1 MFPLDEEQRLI
12 LQSVRKIVQNEIMPR
27 ATDLDETG
35 QFPWDTVRVLSENDI
50 LNGLLPRR
58 YGGPE
63 VSFFT
68 FSMIIEE
75 ISRGSASS
83 ALLLI
88 TQAEGILPIVLGAN
102 ESLKEK
108 YLSRLA
114 GASRVLTGI
123 GGIDPLSDMYPASSR
138 IRANL
143 LREKY
148 FLNGENCFIR
158 NGSIADFLVL
168 YACTASSEEGKG
180 VTPVRNSSG
189 ALNPAAEQRGIISNG
204 VNAFVVEKGNP
215 GLVLR
220 RDENRMGMRGSIYSE
235 MDIEN
240 LEVPGENRIEPEGE
254 GLTPMV
260 KSLSLGRLFTAAQA
274 VGLAKGAMD
283 EAISYAR
290 RRIQFG
296 KPISHHGQIQLMIAD
311 MATGI
316 ESARLLTYQTAMLF
330 DQGEWKKAET
340 VSAMAKLMASD
351 TAMKI
356 TTDAVQIMGGYGYMK
371 DYPVERMM
379 RDAKLIQIYSGTNQI
394 MRLIV
399 GRNLTGIS

>member
-1 MFPLDEEQRLI
+1 MFQLDEEQRLI
-12 LQSVRKIVQNEIMPR
+12 LQSVREIVQKEIRPR
-27 ATDLDETG
+27 AADLDETG
-35 QFPWDTVRVLSENDI
+35 QFPWETVRILAENDI
-50 LNGLLPRR
+50 LNALLPRR

-88 TQAEGILPIVLGAN
+88 TQAEGILPIALGAN

-114 GASRVLTGI
+114 GASGVLTGM
-123 GGIDPLSDMYPASSR
+123 GGINPSLHLSSVPSG
-138 IRANL
+138 IRADL
-143 LREKY
+143 LGEKY
-148 FLNGENCFIR
+148 LLNGKRCFIR

-168 YACTASSEEGKG
+168 YACTASSEEGK
-180 VTPVRNSSG
+180 
-189 ALNPAAEQRGIISNG
+189 G

-235 MDIEN
+235 MDLEN

-254 GLTPMV
+254 GLAPMV
-260 KSLSLGRLFTAAQA
+260 KSLSLGRLFAAAQA

-330 DQGEWKKAET
+330 DQGEWKKAEM

-351 TAMKI
+351 TAMKVA
-356 TTDAVQIMGGYGYMK
+356 TDAVQIMGGYGYMK

-379 RDAKLIQIYSGTNQI
+379 RDAKLIQIDSGTNQ
-394 MRLIV
+394 MMKLII
-399 GRNLTGIS
+399 GREFTGVS